1 MKLSII
7 LFTLIYIYKAKPM
20 VGLSLNVGL
29 IVGCLIYI
37 SSIFYYNELEP
48 HGITRG
54 FSILDFENWMHFI
67 HLPTINRL
75 WSYITPIFVVYLI
88 SKGFKLNS
96 IETVNR
102 IKWISILTIIA
113 ITSFLLP
120 TIWGPLNNYKTPMIV
135 AIYSIFY
142 RLLSMSFY
150 VLIIIFVSSE
160 KIFQHINRN
169 NDYYDNNKL
178 SPSIDNVNNNTY
190 NKQRTRNFY
199 LRRNSKIDQF
209 IQSTVILLRSTY
221 YVHVA
226 VFIWYYSSQKWP
238 ILPSKELIG
247 HMFYAIFLAI
257 HVGLVFQLIILGPFV
272 SLIVEKVGNNRL
284 FKTGSSQM
292 VNLPL
297 TRNGG
302 AQ

>member
-1 MKLSII
+1 
-7 LFTLIYIYKAKPM
+7 
-20 VGLSLNVGL
+20 
-29 IVGCLIYI
+29 
-37 SSIFYYNELEP
+37 
-48 HGITRG
+48 
-54 FSILDFENWMHFI
+54 
-67 HLPTINRL
+67 
-75 WSYITPIFVVYLI
+75 
-88 SKGFKLNS
+88 
-96 IETVNR
+96 
-102 IKWISILTIIA
+102 
-113 ITSFLLP
+113 
-120 TIWGPLNNYKTPMIV
+120 MIV

-150 VLIIIFVSSE
+150 VLLIVFISSE
-160 KIFQHINRN
+160 KIFKHINRN
-169 NDYYDNNKL
+169 NDYYDHHKL
-178 SPSIDNVNNNTY
+178 APSIDNFNNNTY

-199 LRRNSKIDQF
+199 LRRNSKLDQF

-238 ILPSKELIG
+238 IVSSKELIG

-297 TRNGG
+297 TRNSG